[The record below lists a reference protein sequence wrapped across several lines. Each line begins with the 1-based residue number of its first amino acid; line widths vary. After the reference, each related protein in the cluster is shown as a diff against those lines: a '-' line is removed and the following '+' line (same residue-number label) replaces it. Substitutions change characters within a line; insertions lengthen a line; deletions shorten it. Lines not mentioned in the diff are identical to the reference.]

1 MHPLNP
7 TSWRTT
13 GRAFLRRAGTTTAWK
28 TIGASRQIT
37 TAALA
42 DRTAGHVPT
51 GGVEVTS

>member
-28 TIGASRQIT
+28 TIGAPRQIT

-42 DRTAGHVPT
+42 DRTAGHVPM